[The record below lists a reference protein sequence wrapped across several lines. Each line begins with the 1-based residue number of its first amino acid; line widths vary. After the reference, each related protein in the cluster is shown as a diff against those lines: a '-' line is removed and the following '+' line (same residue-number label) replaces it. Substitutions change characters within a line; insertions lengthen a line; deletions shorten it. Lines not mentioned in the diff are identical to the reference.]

1 MYPDPKLINFFF
13 LRRSTNV
20 SRKKNIS
27 TDTKITFCTAD
38 IFVCYFIKKMF
49 KPVPETMLKSQK
61 ALENQLHQQQKN
73 INTEKTKEGL
83 GYSTDEID
91 ELQKEFSKKTSIA
104 SSGGRRKTI
113 KRVSTKKRN

>member
-1 MYPDPKLINFFF
+1 M
-13 LRRSTNV
+13 V
-20 SRKKNIS
+20 SRKQRKMKKRGG
-27 TDTKITFCTAD
+27 DTKKRGREESITPTTFSD
-38 IFVCYFIKKMF
+38 VPVKPFIKKMF
-49 KPVPETMLKSQK
+49 KTVPETMLKSQK